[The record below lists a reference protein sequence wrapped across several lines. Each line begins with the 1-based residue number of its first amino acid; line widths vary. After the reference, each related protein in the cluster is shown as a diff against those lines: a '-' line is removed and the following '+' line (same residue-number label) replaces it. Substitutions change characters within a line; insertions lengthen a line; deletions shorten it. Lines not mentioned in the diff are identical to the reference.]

1 MVSDLK
7 HDSMITPDGRH
18 WKKVKDTVK
27 QDFEVGDALPLK
39 LIWNLRL
46 FDYKETIEEITE
58 IAKNEAKMEK

>member
-1 MVSDLK
+1 
-7 HDSMITPDGRH
+7 MITPDGRH

-27 QDFEVGDALPLK
+27 QDFQVGDTLPLK

-46 FDYKETIEEITE
+46 FDYKQTIEEITE